1 MSINI
6 NICAHIFLSINAQ
19 TRVYPYKDAQGGS
32 RRTRNTINSQQLYS
46 GTE

>member
-6 NICAHIFLSINAQ
+6 NICAYIFLSINAQ
-19 TRVYPYKDAQGGS
+19 NTSIQYKDAQRGS